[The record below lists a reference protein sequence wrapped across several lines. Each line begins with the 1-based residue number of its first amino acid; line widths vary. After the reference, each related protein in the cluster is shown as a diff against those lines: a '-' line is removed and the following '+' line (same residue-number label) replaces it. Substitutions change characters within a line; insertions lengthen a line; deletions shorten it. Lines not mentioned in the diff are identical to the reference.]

1 MLGISSGCLPEFFP
15 VQSENNLEKGWRE
28 VHLSCGRLESSGQ
41 PGIPVG
47 NGSVLKTNTFKIF
60 SLNGSLVE

>member
-1 MLGISSGCLPEFFP
+1 M
-15 VQSENNLEKGWRE
+15 QSEKNLEKGWRE

-47 NGSVLKTNTFKIF
+47 NGSV
-60 SLNGSLVE
+60 

>member
-1 MLGISSGCLPEFFP
+1 M
-15 VQSENNLEKGWRE
+15 QSEKNLEKGWRE
-28 VHLSCGRLESSGQ
+28 VHPSCGRLESSGQ

-60 SLNGSLVE
+60 SHNGSLVG